1 MGPVLI
7 YEISSY
13 GDVKLAR
20 TMDIQKHCN
29 IESPKGFEIF
39 KYTLTS
45 SQLATMHM
53 TRVQP

>member
-39 KYTLTS
+39 KYIYFNLLPVS
-45 SQLATMHM
+45 NHAHD
-53 TRVQP
+53 